1 MSVAPR
7 VKLMERLSNSQR
19 LLYWTALATAV
30 LAMLPVGVGAVVTTV
45 DAGMAFPDW
54 PTSDGQGML
63 AYPWLKSTGDAFLE
77 HGHRLAGMLTGFA
90 SIALVVVAF
99 ACDRRWSVRWMAVG
113 VLLGVI
119 AQGVLGGLRVV
130 ADSRELAMI
139 HGQFAAW
146 VFSLMCVI
154 VVASSRSGRVQVSS
168 DPAGPSVFAWACLTA
183 VTMVIQYTLGGL
195 LRHLGH
201 AESWL
206 IHPWFAVVVVSA
218 GLATAWAARSTND
231 SFLRRWLLVML
242 ACLLLQSALGVATWA
257 VRYGYPQ
264 FGWMAIQQ
272 TSLQTAIRS
281 LHKVVGMVAFMAVM
295 LTVTRSAMIA
305 AVSRRSSTTW
315 TATLPA
321 ERLA

>member
-1 MSVAPR
+1 MPR
-7 VKLMERLSNSQR
+7 VKLMEPLTISQR

-63 AYPWLKSTGDAFLE
+63 AFPWLKSTGDAFLE
-77 HGHRLAGMLTGFA
+77 HGHRLAGMLTGVA
-90 SIALVVVAF
+90 SIVLVVVAF
-99 ACDRRWSVRWMAVG
+99 LCDTRWSVRWMAVG

-154 VVASSRSGRVQVSS
+154 VVAASRSGRARVTSH
-168 DPAGPSVFAWACLTA
+168 PAGVSVFAWSSLMA
-183 VTMVIQYTLGGL
+183 VAMVIQYTLGGL

-206 IHPWFAVVVVSA
+206 IHPWFAIVVVIS
-218 GLATAWAARSTND
+218 GLATAWSARSIND
-231 SFLRRWLLVML
+231 PFLRRWMLVVL
-242 ACLLLQSALGVATWA
+242 GCLLAQSALGVATWA

-295 LTVTRSAMIA
+295 LTVVRSAAIA
-305 AVSRRSSTTW
+305 MVSRRSIAPVPW